1 MRLNRAP
8 LVSAFAIAAMSICAG
23 VVHADPGP
31 ADPSVSYQVVQSA
44 DGRSVE
50 TTLGNGTFRLSPT
63 GGAVEIVDAAGTTV
77 DSLPLAY
84 SVRGNAFPIS
94 AAIDP
99 AGSTLTL
106 TPETTPVALQN
117 IDARGDAYDNMVR
130 QWGLGWSNDGGVRAG
145 IGTAI
150 GVVVGCILVLIA
162 ACIPGAVLGGF
173 IGAAIGVGA
182 ANPDFLPSINGFIAT
197 F

>member
-1 MRLNRAP
+1 MRLTRVP
-8 LVSAFAIAAMSICAG
+8 LISALAIGSLCISAG
-23 VVHADPGP
+23 VAHADPAP
-31 ADPSVSYQVVQSA
+31 ADAGVSYQVVQSA

-50 TTLGNGTFRLSPT
+50 TTLDNGTFRISPT
-63 GGAVEIVDAAGTTV
+63 GTAVEIVNAAGTAV
-77 DSLPLAY
+77 ESLPLAY
-84 SVRGNAFPIS
+84 SVRGNAFPI
-94 AAIDP
+94 AAQIDP

-106 TPETTPVALQN
+106 TPDTNPVALQN
-117 IDARGDAYDNMVR
+117 VDARGDAYDNMVR

-182 ANPDFLPSINGFIAT
+182 ANPDFLPSINGFLAT

>member
-1 MRLNRAP
+1 MRIHRAP
-8 LVSAFAIAAMSICAG
+8 LISAFAIAAMSIGAG
-23 VVHADPGP
+23 VVHAEP
-31 ADPSVSYQVVQSA
+31 APANAGVSYEVVQSA
-44 DGRSVE
+44 DGRSIE
-50 TTLGNGTFRLSPT
+50 TTLGNGIFRLSPA
-63 GGAVEIVDAAGTTV
+63 GNAVDIVNAAGTTV

-84 SVRGNAFPIS
+84 SLRGNAFPIA

-182 ANPDFLPSINGFIAT
+182 ANPDFLPSVNGFLAT